1 MHGFPW
7 LPGFVVM
14 VPKLYW
20 CHQNSLLIS
29 VPTTTSM
36 PRLIGLMLSFW
47 HGSHHY
53 IQRVSIMNSDLAL
66 LNP

>member
-1 MHGFPW
+1 MA
-7 LPGFVVM
+7 
-14 VPKLYW
+14 PKLYW

-29 VPTTTSM
+29 VPNTTSM

-47 HGSHHY
+47 HGSHHS
-53 IQRVSIMNSDLAL
+53 IQRVSIMNLDLAL